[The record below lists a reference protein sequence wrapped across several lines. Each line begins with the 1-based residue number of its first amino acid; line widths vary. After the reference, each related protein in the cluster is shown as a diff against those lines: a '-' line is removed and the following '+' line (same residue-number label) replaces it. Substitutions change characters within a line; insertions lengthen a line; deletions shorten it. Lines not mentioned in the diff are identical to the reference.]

1 MTLRIASAEI
11 VSCCFLL
18 VFLLSLLRNTDKSA
32 ISNRL
37 FIAITASAGAG
48 LLADAICYILDEY
61 RVNRILLTIF
71 NILAFS
77 IINICI
83 LLFSFYLISFIR
95 RKKDISYKAAIPVVF
110 ISASDILLIILGAV
124 NGKFFSVENGRL
136 IYGPWDGFITVLPLL
151 SVLYILIIMVYD
163 SKYLE
168 KRDTAVLGSF
178 VVFPLISAVV
188 LIFSPDLE
196 LGYLATALSCAVI
209 FTFIRRE
216 EIIEAHHREQ
226 IVKELSSMD
235 TLTGLLNRRG
245 YYEVLEHMSERDPL
259 GIVFCDLNALKY
271 TNDNFGHVAGD
282 DYIRKFAGILRQI
295 FGDTGYVCRIGGDEF
310 VVLLYDIQKDRYE
323 ELRDK
328 LNSAI
333 RENER
338 IASVGY
344 AYGDNKPVMDLI
356 KYAEE
361 EMYADKNRYYRETGQ
376 ERRRQP

>member
-1 MTLRIASAEI
+1 MTTRVLYSPTIWES
-11 VSCCFLL
+11 
-18 VFLLSLLRNTDKSA
+18 
-32 ISNRL
+32 
-37 FIAITASAGAG
+37 
-48 LLADAICYILDEY
+48 YI
-61 RVNRILLTIF
+61 
-71 NILAFS
+71 
-77 IINICI
+77 
-83 LLFSFYLISFIR
+83 FYLISFIR
-95 RKKDISYKAAIPVVF
+95 RKKDISYKAAIPVVL
-110 ISASDILLIILGAV
+110 ISLSDILLIILGAV

-163 SKYLE
+163 LRYLE
-168 KRDTAVLGSF
+168 KRDTVVLGSF

-216 EIIEAHHREQ
+216 EINEAHNREQ

-235 TLTGLLNRRG
+235 ILTGLLNRRG
-245 YYEVLEHMSERDPL
+245 YYEVLEQMSEHNSL

-361 EMYADKNRYYRETGQ
+361 EMYAEKNRYYQETGQ